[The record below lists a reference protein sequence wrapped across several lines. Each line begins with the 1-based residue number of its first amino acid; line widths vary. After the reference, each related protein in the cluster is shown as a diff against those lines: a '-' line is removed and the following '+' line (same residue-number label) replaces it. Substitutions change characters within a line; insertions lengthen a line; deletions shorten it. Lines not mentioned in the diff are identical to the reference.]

1 MNFSKGL
8 LLVQLGSPEALTLQK
23 IGEYLY
29 DFLGDPHTLGKPPF
43 FWKPLLR
50 YVIIPLSRKKSLN
63 KYKKMFESNGFEKM
77 PLVEKSRVFLE
88 KLKRELPEI
97 PIELAYQYGCKPN
110 ITDALNNF
118 SKQGV
123 KEIQVVPLYPQCS
136 DVTTKAV
143 LDQVQSAVQTSSFKG
158 QVFATEGFCRHK
170 AWAREIALA
179 IKEKY
184 EPGMRLVL
192 SFHGIQQKRVDNGD
206 PYEVD
211 CKESARLIEEF
222 TGITP
227 LIAYQ
232 SKYGKGKWLS
242 PSLLET
248 LEKLAQS
255 KENVLV
261 VCPAFTV
268 DNLET
273 IYEIDD
279 EAKEFFKALGGKELK
294 RVACLND
301 RESWVKT
308 FAHEILP
315 DLVFERLENK

>member
-1 MNFSKGL
+1 M
-8 LLVQLGSPEALTLQK
+8 
-23 IGEYLY
+23 
-29 DFLGDPHTLGKPPF
+29 
-43 FWKPLLR
+43 
-50 YVIIPLSRKKSLN
+50 
-63 KYKKMFESNGFEKM
+63 
-77 PLVEKSRVFLE
+77 
-88 KLKRELPEI
+88 
-97 PIELAYQYGCKPN
+97 
-110 ITDALNNF
+110 NNF

-211 CKESARLIEEF
+211 CKESARLIEKF

-227 LIAYQ
+227 LIRCKNSVFSGLYTK
-232 SKYGKGKWLS
+232 SKNKNRLS
-242 PSLLET
+242 IS
-248 LEKLAQS
+248 
-255 KENVLV
+255 V
-261 VCPAFTV
+261 
-268 DNLET
+268 
-273 IYEIDD
+273 
-279 EAKEFFKALGGKELK
+279 
-294 RVACLND
+294 
-301 RESWVKT
+301 
-308 FAHEILP
+308 
-315 DLVFERLENK
+315 